1 MMINIK
7 VKSESGALPE
17 YETPGSAGVD
27 LRAHIKEP
35 VTLKPGKR
43 ALIPTGLKMEIP
55 EGYEGQIRARSGL
68 AVRHGIALVNGVG
81 TIDSDY
87 RGEIKIALINLGEED
102 FVVEDGDRIAQMVF
116 SSYERA
122 AFEISRELSETERS
136 IGGFGHTGTK

>member
-1 MMINIK
+1 MISIK
-7 VKSESGALPE
+7 VKSESGILPE

-35 VTLKPGKR
+35 VTLQPGER
-43 ALIPTGLKMEIP
+43 ALIATGLKMEIP
-55 EGYEGQIRARSGL
+55 AGFEGQIRARSGL

-102 FVVEDGDRIAQMVF
+102 FVIENGDRIAQMVF
-116 SSYERA
+116 STYERA
-122 AFEISRELSETERS
+122 AFEISDELSETERS

>member
-1 MMINIK
+1 MISIK
-7 VKSESGALPE
+7 VKSESGILPE

-35 VTLKPGKR
+35 VTLQPGER
-43 ALIPTGLKMEIP
+43 ALIATGLKMERP
-55 EGYEGQIRARSGL
+55 AGCEGQIRARSGL

-102 FVVEDGDRIAQMVF
+102 FVIENGDRIAQMVF
-116 SSYERA
+116 STYERA
-122 AFEISRELSETERS
+122 AFEISDELSETERS

>member
-1 MMINIK
+1 MISIK
-7 VKSESGALPE
+7 VKSESGILPE

-81 TIDSDY
+81 TIDSNY
-87 RGEIKIALINLGEED
+87 RGEIKVALINLGEED
-102 FVVEDGDRIAQMVF
+102 FVVENGDRIAQMVF
-116 SSYERA
+116 STYERA
-122 AFEISRELSETERS
+122 AFEISDELSETERS

>member
-1 MMINIK
+1 MISIK
-7 VKSESGALPE
+7 VKSESGILPE

-35 VTLKPGKR
+35 VTLQPGER
-43 ALIPTGLKMEIP
+43 ALIATGLKMEIP
-55 EGYEGQIRARSGL
+55 AGCEGQIRARSGL

-102 FVVEDGDRIAQMVF
+102 FVIENGDRIAQMVF
-116 SSYERA
+116 STYERA
-122 AFEISRELSETERS
+122 AFEISDELSETERS

>member
-1 MMINIK
+1 MINIK

-102 FVVEDGDRIAQMVF
+102 FVIENGDRIAQMVF

>member
-1 MMINIK
+1 MINIK

-35 VTLKPGKR
+35 VTLQPGKR
-43 ALIPTGLKMEIP
+43 ALIATGFKMEIP
-55 EGYEGQIRARSGL
+55 AGYEGQIRARSGL
-68 AVRHGIALVNGVG
+68 AIRHGIALVNGVG

-87 RGEIKIALINLGEED
+87 RGEIKVALINLGEED
-102 FVVEDGDRIAQMVF
+102 FVVKNGDRIAQMVF

-122 AFEISRELSETERS
+122 AFEISDELSETERS

>member
-1 MMINIK
+1 MINIK

>member
-1 MMINIK
+1 MINIK

-43 ALIPTGLKMEIP
+43 ALIATGLKMEIP

-102 FVVEDGDRIAQMVF
+102 FVIEDGDRIAQMVF

-122 AFEISRELSETERS
+122 AFEISGELSETERS

>member
-1 MMINIK
+1 MISIK
-7 VKSESGALPE
+7 VKSESGILPE

-35 VTLKPGKR
+35 VTLQPGER
-43 ALIPTGLKMEIP
+43 ALIATGLKMEIP
-55 EGYEGQIRARSGL
+55 AGCEGQIRARSGL
-68 AVRHGIALVNGVG
+68 AVRHGITLVNGVG

-102 FVVEDGDRIAQMVF
+102 FVIENGDRIAQMVF
-116 SSYERA
+116 STYERA
-122 AFEISRELSETERS
+122 AFEISDELSETERS